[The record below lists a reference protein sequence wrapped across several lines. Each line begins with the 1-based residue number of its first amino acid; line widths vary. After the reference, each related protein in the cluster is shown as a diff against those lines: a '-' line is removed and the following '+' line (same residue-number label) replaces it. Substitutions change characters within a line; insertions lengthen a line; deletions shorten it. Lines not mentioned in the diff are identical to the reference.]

1 MMQSIRWAPQAWLRR
16 DWVLEE
22 EEEEEAASG
31 NPYSIT
37 SLPPSPSS
45 LSSSHLPHYPRTQ
58 EGGVDTKNLLAWV
71 GKRVF
76 KTKNYYEKTLFECTF
91 FIFYSMEAVGD
102 CFHSA
107 LGFT

>member
-1 MMQSIRWAPQAWLRR
+1 MQSIRWAPQAWLRR
-16 DWVLEE
+16 DWVL

-71 GKRVF
+71 EKRF
-76 KTKNYYEKTLFECTF
+76 FFRQKNMKKLCLNAHFLS
-91 FIFYSMEAVGD
+91 FI
-102 CFHSA
+102 
-107 LGFT
+107 